1 MNILLIYP
9 KFPDTFWSFQYA
21 LEFIGKKAAN
31 PPLGLLTVAAML
43 PEECHLKLVDEN
55 IQRLRNRDLQ
65 WADMAFISAMSVQRS
80 AVETVI
86 ARCKKHNLPVVAGGP
101 LFTEEVDY
109 FPEVDHFILNE
120 AELTLPPFLEDL
132 ANGTPQRIYQSDE
145 FADMADSPVPA
156 WELLDHSKYDC
167 LSIQFTRGCPFDC
180 DFCNITALLGRRVRT
195 KSKTQI
201 IAELDKMFEIGWTRS
216 IFFVDDNFIGN
227 KKILKQEILP
237 AIIEWRKTH
246 TVGAF
251 ITEAS
256 INLADDEE
264 LMEMMVDAGFG
275 SVFVGIETPEELCLE
290 ECNKGQNRNRSL
302 LDSVKILHR
311 KGLEV
316 MGGFIVGF
324 DNDTDSIFQKQV
336 DFIQQSG
343 IITAMVGL
351 LQALPGTKL
360 YQRMEDEN
368 RIAEITSGDNVNG
381 ETNIVPVM
389 EKTKLQQGYRQLLKD
404 IYDPQPFYE
413 RVKVFL
419 ADFSFHPTG
428 ERRLQWAEIAAFL
441 KSIVR
446 LGLFGEEWRYYWNLV
461 FWTAKHF
468 PEKFAL
474 AIRCTIYG
482 YHFRRVMKEHVVA
495 G

>member
-43 PEECHLKLVDEN
+43 PEEWNLKLVDEN
-55 IQRLRNRDLQ
+55 IERLRSRDLE
-65 WADMAFISAMSVQRS
+65 WADMAFVSAMSVQRTATE
-80 AVETVI
+80 AVI
-86 ARCKKHNLPVVAGGP
+86 QRCKKHGLPVVAGGP
-101 LFTEEVDY
+101 MFTEEHEY

-120 AELTLPPFLEDL
+120 AEITLPPFLKDL
-132 ANGTPQRIYQSDE
+132 ANGTPQRVYKSDE
-145 FADMADSPVPA
+145 FAELSTSPVPM
-156 WELLDHSKYDC
+156 WELLDHKKYDC

-195 KSKTQI
+195 KTKEQI
-201 IAELDKMFEIGWTRS
+201 IAELDKMVEIGWTRN

-237 AIIEWRKTH
+237 AIIDWRK
-246 TVGAF
+246 GKSIGGF

-256 INLADDEE
+256 INLADDED
-264 LMEMMVDAGFG
+264 LMNQMVTAGFS
-275 SVFVGIETPEELCLE
+275 SVFIGIETPEQICLE
-290 ECNKGQNRNRSL
+290 ECSKGQNQNRNL
-302 LDSVKILHR
+302 LESVKILQR

-324 DNDTDSIFQKQV
+324 DNDTESIFQKQV

-360 YQRMEDEN
+360 YKRMEDEN
-368 RIAEITSGDNVNG
+368 RISAITSGDNVNG
-381 ETNIVPVM
+381 DTNIVPVM
-389 EKTKLQQGYRQLLKD
+389 EMSELQQGYRQLLSN
-404 IYDPQPFYE
+404 IYDPKPFYE

-419 ADFSFHPTG
+419 TDFKIHHIS
-428 ERRLQWAEIAAFL
+428 ERRLQWAEIEAFF
-441 KSIVR
+441 KSIIR
-446 LGLFGEEWRYYWNLV
+446 LGIFGQEWRYYWDLI
-461 FWTAKHF
+461 FWTIKHF

-482 YHFRRVMKEHVVA
+482 YHFRRVMEEHVIVA
-495 G
+495 

>member
-1 MNILLIYP
+1 MNILMIYP

-43 PEECHLKLVDEN
+43 PKEWHLKLVDEN
-55 IQRLRNRDLQ
+55 IQHLHNRDLQ
-65 WADMAFISAMSVQRS
+65 WADMVFLSAMSVQRS
-80 AVETVI
+80 AVENVI
-86 ARCKKHNLPVVAGGP
+86 QRCQKHNLPIVAGGP
-101 LFTEEVDY
+101 LFTEEY
-109 FPEVDHFILNE
+109 EQFPGVDHFILNE
-120 AELTLPPFLEDL
+120 AEITLPPFLADL
-132 ANGTPQRIYQSDE
+132 ANGTPQHVYKTAA
-145 FADMADSPVPA
+145 FADMTDSPVPM
-156 WELLDHSKYDC
+156 WELLDHKKYDC

-201 IAELDKMFEIGWTRS
+201 LAELDKMVEIGWTRS

-227 KKILKQEILP
+227 KKILKEEILP
-237 AIIEWRKTH
+237 AIIEWRKNKTL
-246 TVGAF
+246 GAF

-256 INLADDEE
+256 INLADDEA
-264 LMEMMVDAGFG
+264 LMEMMVAAGFG
-275 SVFVGIETPEELCLE
+275 SVFVGIETPEETCLE
-290 ECNKGQNRNRSL
+290 ECNKGQNRNRNL
-302 LDSVKILHR
+302 LDSVRILHQ

-324 DNDTDSIFQKQV
+324 DNDTESIFQKQV
-336 DFIQQSG
+336 DFIQHSG
-343 IITAMVGL
+343 IITAMVGM

-368 RIAEITSGDNVNG
+368 RISMISSGDNVNG
-381 ETNIVPVM
+381 DTNIVTVM
-389 EKTKLQQGYRQLLKD
+389 EKKTLQQGYNQLLHG
-404 IYDPQPFYE
+404 IYAPKPFYE

-419 ADFSFHPTG
+419 ADFSIHQIG
-428 ERRLQWAEIAAFL
+428 ERRLEWAEIAAFL
-441 KSIVR
+441 RSVVR
-446 LGLFGEEWRYYWNLV
+446 LGLFGEEWRYYWDLV

-482 YHFRRVMKEHVVA
+482 YHFRRVMEEHV
-495 G
+495 